1 MPLDLHQFVDN
12 HQPVKVDFIFKKKF
26 LSIELGGHIHK
37 KNSLFQSM
45 FKQTK
50 LGGDEKD
57 RIGLQLTK
65 KVMTRLKGNIDYL
78 YEDAYYKF
86 IVTVPTQVIK
96 M

>member
-1 MPLDLHQFVDN
+1 MDHL
-12 HQPVKVDFIFKKKF
+12 QPIDVDFIFKKKF
-26 LSIELGGHIHK
+26 LSIEIGGYKHK
-37 KNSLFQSM
+37 KNCLFQSM

-50 LGGDEKD
+50 LGGDKKD
-57 RIGLQLTK
+57 RIGLQLSK

>member
-1 MPLDLHQFVDN
+1 
-12 HQPVKVDFIFKKKF
+12 
-26 LSIELGGHIHK
+26 
-37 KNSLFQSM
+37 M